1 MKGYCL
7 SWIIVLCLKKVYC
20 LYTEIPC
27 SQTFFM
33 NNFLYCVLVNFP
45 IDIRLWEDVLIT
57 LREQNLSYK
66 YIFNVASLNDCQDAE
81 QLIERFRIK
90 EYQIKP
96 IYDGTNM
103 TFFKEYVFLSKKDI
117 LSMPISIKNIFANQA
132 INTYDFG
139 KINIMSNGD
148 VFANMNFLPIGNIYK
163 DSVYDIVCKELNEGE
178 SWFRV
183 RDKEPCNRC
192 VFQWLC
198 PSPSDY
204 EIAIGLTN
212 LCHVM

>member
-1 MKGYCL
+1 
-7 SWIIVLCLKKVYC
+7 
-20 LYTEIPC
+20 
-27 SQTFFM
+27 M

>member
-1 MKGYCL
+1 MVLIWLSLKNMFFFLKGY
-7 SWIIVLCLKKVYC
+7 SIYANINKKY
-20 LYTEIPC
+20 L
-27 SQTFFM
+27 
-33 NNFLYCVLVNFP
+33 
-45 IDIRLWEDVLIT
+45 
-57 LREQNLSYK
+57 
-66 YIFNVASLNDCQDAE
+66 
-81 QLIERFRIK
+81 
-90 EYQIKP
+90 
-96 IYDGTNM
+96 
-103 TFFKEYVFLSKKDI
+103 
-117 LSMPISIKNIFANQA
+117 ANQA